1 MKKCAQKPTCR
12 ETCERHKEGITSTGV
27 NCDLWAQE
35 KTSQIRC
42 CHTVRVLNSNGV
54 KYITQQVLNPRRPF
68 EGINKKL

>member
-42 CHTVRVLNSNGV
+42 CHTVRVLNSNGG
-54 KYITQQVLNPRRPF
+54 KIYHTASLKPPQTI
-68 EGINKKL
+68 